1 MAKKTEGTNVKFNGI
16 SFRLNEV
23 ERRIINKNADKAG
36 LTPSLY
42 AKKQA
47 LEGKLKIMF
56 SDKIGQ
62 EIIASLVR
70 IEDNIKQINNAI
82 NNSVESQFSKI
93 QNDLDIIMD
102 FIFLQKK
109 PKKKQIK
116 EVSPEPVEEKSDIE
130 IFGQPIETTTNPI
143 PKIPQIPTKIPL
155 NKTQTENTIKTSD
168 ENSDMP
174 VKLDNSS
181 KSNILVKYYPPDNKH
196 FCEYCGSELFFKY
209 DKTTHIT
216 LVCCPKA
223 YHDEK
228 NFLLHTTWIA
238 GKQIRNDLNDWI
250 DWEE

>member
-143 PKIPQIPTKIPL
+143 PKIPKFPQ
-155 NKTQTENTIKTSD
+155 
-168 ENSDMP
+168 
-174 VKLDNSS
+174 
-181 KSNILVKYYPPDNKH
+181 KYP
-196 FCEYCGSELFFKY
+196 
-209 DKTTHIT
+209 
-216 LVCCPKA
+216 
-223 YHDEK
+223 
-228 NFLLHTTWIA
+228 
-238 GKQIRNDLNDWI
+238 
-250 DWEE
+250 